1 MSKRQDLSSDTEEKH
16 HKLVSN
22 LILSYLIKES
32 QNSKQLEAIVIYTL
46 KDKVEIFHFKLW
58 KNEIIRKNISKG

>member
-1 MSKRQDLSSDTEEKH
+1 MSKRQDISSDTEEKH

-32 QNSKQLEAIVIYTL
+32 QNRKQLEAIVMYTL
-46 KDKVEIFHFKLW
+46 KDKVEIFHFKL
-58 KNEIIRKNISKG
+58 